1 MKIGI
6 ITQPLEN
13 NYGGLLQ
20 NYALQE
26 SLRRLGHTPITINQY
41 WPLIPKKK
49 YLVESAKNIVK
60 RIIGRKYTP
69 LVYIKN
75 DDIKTISVNTDK
87 FINNYLTCTKR
98 VSRLA
103 DYRKVIAEENLEAII
118 VGSDQV
124 WRPIYCRNIERSYL
138 NFAEGFRIKRIAYA
152 ASFGVDEW
160 EYSNEQ
166 TQTCKE
172 LVKKFEAV
180 SVREEGG
187 IKLCRD
193 FLGIDAT
200 LVLDP
205 TMLLDK
211 EDYIKLVDISEIPQ
225 SNGNLFTYIL
235 DMTEEKQAYIDKVAK
250 KTCLTPFSSMP
261 AKGKEYIKTDIDQC
275 VYPPVE
281 QWLRAFMDAKFVVC
295 DSFHGAVFSI
305 IFNKPFIIIG
315 NKERGLSRFHSL
327 TKLFSLEERLICNT
341 ESVDVVEK
349 KIDWGKVNEK
359 RNQMKRLSLNF
370 IKEGLR

>member
-6 ITQPLEN
+6 ITQPLAT

-41 WPLIPKKK
+41 WPLIPKKN
-49 YLVESAKNIVK
+49 YLIKSAKNIVK

-69 LVYIKN
+69 LVYIKDN
-75 DDIKTISVNTDK
+75 DIKTISVNTDK

-187 IKLCRD
+187 IKLCQD
-193 FLGIDAT
+193 FLDINAK

-235 DMTEEKQAYIDKVAK
+235 DMTEEKQAYIEKVAQ
-250 KTCLTPFSSMP
+250 KTRLTPFTAMP
-261 AKGKEYIKTDIDQC
+261 AKGKEYIKTDIGQC

-281 QWLRAFMDAKFVVC
+281 QWLRAFMDAEFVVC

-315 NKERGLSRFHSL
+315 NKERGMSRFHSL
-327 TKLFSLEERLICNT
+327 TKLFSLEERLISDFDNI
-341 ESVDVVEK
+341 EIIEK
-349 KIDWGKVNEK
+349 HIDWGSINEK
-359 RNQMKRLSLNF
+359 REQMKTLSFNF
-370 IKEGLR
+370 IKEGLK

>member
-6 ITQPLEN
+6 ITQPLAT

-49 YLVESAKNIVK
+49 YLIKSAKNIVK

-69 LVYIKN
+69 LVYIKDN
-75 DDIKTISVNTDK
+75 DIKTISVNTDK

-187 IKLCRD
+187 IKLCQD
-193 FLGIDAT
+193 FLDINAK

-235 DMTEEKQAYIDKVAK
+235 DMTEEKQAYIDKVAQ

-261 AKGKEYIKTDIDQC
+261 AKGKEYIKTDIEQC

-315 NKERGLSRFHSL
+315 NKERGMSRFHSL
-327 TKLFSLEERLICNT
+327 TKLFSLEERLISDFDNI
-341 ESVDVVEK
+341 EIIEK
-349 KIDWGKVNEK
+349 HIDWGSINEK
-359 RNQMKRLSLNF
+359 REQMKTLSFNF
-370 IKEGLR
+370 IKEGLK